1 MKTEGVY
8 HLCYLS
14 TACDNLDINDFK
26 EIVAAAQSHNE
37 ECGVTGI
44 LIYCN
49 KHFFQI
55 LEGDKED
62 VLSIYS
68 RLLVDYR
75 HDNLIKLQE
84 GFIPKRQFEEWSM
97 AFKSYNC
104 ELQQLDDFNNESFY
118 SHINYHLHNTNHVSL
133 KILADFF
140 DLNGNPEMIS

>member
-1 MKTEGVY
+1 METEIVY

-14 TACDNLDINDFK
+14 TANDNLSLNDFK
-26 EIVAAAQSHNE
+26 DILISAQARNE

-55 LEGDKED
+55 LEGKKED
-62 VLSIYS
+62 VVSIYENI
-68 RLLVDYR
+68 LVDYR

-84 GFIPKRQFEEWSM
+84 GYIPKRQFEKWSM

-104 ELQQLDDFNNESFY
+104 ELQQLDNFNNESFY
-118 SHINYHLHNTNHVSL
+118 SHINTHLQDTNHVSL

-140 DLNGNPEMIS
+140 DLNGNPEMVS